1 MEWEIIRLQYSLQ
14 EFYSGKR
21 RVCVGGWVYIML
33 ASGNNNN
40 NLLIW
45 QNILQFRGL
54 HTDKRARLPQ
64 EVRIPFFRE
73 PFGRV
78 GCLFSCDFADCK
90 NFAKKFVVVIVFCK

>member
-1 MEWEIIRLQYSLQ
+1 M
-14 EFYSGKR
+14 F
-21 RVCVGGWVYIML
+21 VCGCGSVGILYMVP

-64 EVRIPFFRE
+64 EVRMPFFLE
-73 PFGRV
+73 SFGRR
-78 GCLFSCDFADCK
+78 G
-90 NFAKKFVVVIVFCK
+90 